1 MKNKVLFILL
11 SFSLCFSMIA
21 ISQHVHRENG
31 WYHVID
37 KDSLSIEPIL
47 AVNDFATLR
56 LDTSNLGQYVIFGQ
70 ISQHKIKKWASET
83 EKAIGKQIAFVFNDS
98 IITTPQVNAK
108 IESGAFVIT
117 SPFDKKLP
125 QLYKQIIENT
135 NKNRHISETKSATE
149 ISIVSPPNDSIVQKV
164 KVKTIKEYVND
175 NDFIE
180 IIPGVYANQTSHSS
194 VSTEEQKN
202 LENQM
207 VAATYRFYKHCTQD
221 DKGSIF
227 CNLTC
232 GKDINISEELFQR
245 KMKDIEET
253 NKFVEKHLKAGTKY
267 RVGIIDEKYLNSLLN
282 YEAK

>member
-11 SFSLCFSMIA
+11 SFPLCFSMIA

-180 IIPGVYANQTSHSS
+180 IIPDVYANQTSHSS
-194 VSTEEQKN
+194 VS
-202 LENQM
+202 
-207 VAATYRFYKHCTQD
+207 TYRFYKHCTQD
-221 DKGSIF
+221 DKGRIF